1 MPTYEYAC
9 PDCGHKFEIK
19 QKFTDDSLKRCPNCQ
34 RRHLYRVVSQV
45 AISFKGSGWYITD
58 SQSSSDKHTL
68 THKQKD
74 EGVESGGDVKT
85 EVKAET
91 TAETKTETK
100 TDVKAEAKT
109 ETKSETKTV
118 ESTKSDSKNHK
129 TQKT

>member
-74 EGVESGGDVKT
+74 ESAEGSGDAKT
-85 EVKAET
+85 EVKTET
-91 TAETKTETK
+91 TAESKTDTKTDAKTETK
-100 TDVKAEAKT
+100 V
-109 ETKSETKTV
+109 ETKSETKV
-118 ESTKSDSKNHK
+118 GESTKNDSKNGKAKK
-129 TQKT
+129 T

>member
-68 THKQKD
+68 SHKQKD
-74 EGVESGGDVKT
+74 DGAESGSDAKT

-91 TAETKTETK
+91 AGETK
-100 TDVKAEAKT
+100 TDAKT
-109 ETKSETKTV
+109 DTKTEIKTESKSEPKNG
-118 ESTKSDSKNHK
+118 ESAKSDSKANK
-129 TQKT
+129 TKRS